1 MNVHKLKREDGQSLV
16 IVALG
21 MVAFIAIL
29 ALVIDGGNAYA
40 AKRQAQ
46 NAADAGALAGAQY
59 MCQHI
64 HDDDVLQQT
73 IGKAQEYA
81 GYNGADQYALVTP
94 DLTNAIV
101 TVNVTVT
108 KSTYFASVIGYSEV
122 APVAEAKAACR
133 APAVGTLPVAWSCRE
148 TVTGE
153 VKCAED
159 EGPCRTESDPT
170 GMLCTYVLMDSVKVK
185 DKKCKDPV
193 DPNCYI
199 ENDLICSLQEGIPP
213 NCTPT
218 DPTKIDCDMDN
229 DCIDDLMT
237 GGARS
242 WLDLD
247 GGGGGANEL
256 KDWISGDEDP
266 PELKPHTWV
275 PEESGVATSI
285 FHTTAASLV
294 GREVILP
301 VFNKVCEGLPTISDP
316 ETLEQCNAGSID
328 DQSLITS
335 STLNFHLISFSAFH
349 VACVQT
355 GKNKVTVEDGYFIHA
370 SDKDCYGHEKAV
382 SLNLIDEND
391 KSIEGYFVRLD
402 LGGYGSPGDW
412 FDTGTFT
419 VVLIP

>member
-1 MNVHKLKREDGQSLV
+1 VYPEVGVRDAHHAVDVGL
-16 IVALG
+16 
-21 MVAFIAIL
+21 
-29 ALVIDGGNAYA
+29 
-40 AKRQAQ
+40 
-46 NAADAGALAGAQY
+46 AADR
-59 MCQHI
+59 
-64 HDDDVLQQT
+64 VLDGPVAVQ
-73 IGKAQEYA
+73 GRGLLHA
-81 GYNGADQYALVTP
+81 GYLRYDVQVPPVEDREYLAA
-94 DLTNAIV
+94 
-101 TVNVTVT
+101 
-108 KSTYFASVIGYSEV
+108 
-122 APVAEAKAACR
+122 APRVRCG
-133 APAVGTLPVAWSCRE
+133 V
-148 TVTGE
+148 
-153 VKCAED
+153 
-159 EGPCRTESDPT
+159 
-170 GMLCTYVLMDSVKVK
+170 
-185 DKKCKDPV
+185 
-193 DPNCYI
+193 
-199 ENDLICSLQEGIPP
+199 
-213 NCTPT
+213 
-218 DPTKIDCDMDN
+218 
-229 DCIDDLMT
+229 
-237 GGARS
+237 
-242 WLDLD
+242 DLD